1 MLFETLWARASQSD
15 LHAAPPIHAR
25 SSLSKKFRSS
35 SSAPPLRAMPM
46 RKGLFVMGMSMLVYS
61 GAVSHSLDFYRALA
75 FLRCLRHAKR
85 VDAEQYARTDF
96 ADFQRTLAY
105 FAKTSGDVAEHFLAI
120 SKLEGDAQRKAHGI
134 LHRACKDVHRIV
146 KDFDEDIGQP
156 GRWEQDANQLVFF
169 LVEVIGDKLL
179 AELIHAPLSTALHQE
194 HIAIA
199 GISTPGSYA
208 TSGTETDGK
217 HDMTTRL
224 RQVFSI
230 FSPSHIRKES
240 SLGKED
246 TTPKA
251 LPTFDEL
258 PSFKEYK
265 GCAWSVWGEDDQLG
279 TVNLLTEEIV
289 KKAAAEEIRTG
300 QTVSL
305 NWPVNFPNKPMF
317 GRKSPEVKMIKRPHG
332 ATRDDEL
339 HINTQSGS
347 QWDGMRH
354 FGVAGHDVFY
364 NNTHKDAIPGGLIP
378 IPDPKNIDPSLSRIG
393 IQNWASHGI
402 CGRGVLL
409 DLVRFYTADGKPLP
423 YDPWTS
429 HPISVKELQACF
441 MSKFYE
447 ESQEGRDALGEK
459 PETFAGIEQ
468 SDDMKRFLWDNHFSA
483 VASDQPALEVSRVV
497 KLVFKGFDLDPVMQ
511 RWPTPEGVPHM
522 HQTILG
528 MWGMPIGE
536 MFDVEKLADICA
548 ETHRYTFFFSSWP
561 LPIIGGC
568 ASPPNAA
575 AYF

>member
-1 MLFETLWARASQSD
+1 
-15 LHAAPPIHAR
+15 
-25 SSLSKKFRSS
+25 
-35 SSAPPLRAMPM
+35 
-46 RKGLFVMGMSMLVYS
+46 
-61 GAVSHSLDFYRALA
+61 
-75 FLRCLRHAKR
+75 
-85 VDAEQYARTDF
+85 
-96 ADFQRTLAY
+96 
-105 FAKTSGDVAEHFLAI
+105 
-120 SKLEGDAQRKAHGI
+120 
-134 LHRACKDVHRIV
+134 
-146 KDFDEDIGQP
+146 
-156 GRWEQDANQLVFF
+156 
-169 LVEVIGDKLL
+169 
-179 AELIHAPLSTALHQE
+179 
-194 HIAIA
+194 
-199 GISTPGSYA
+199 
-208 TSGTETDGK
+208 
-217 HDMTTRL
+217 MTTRL
-224 RQVFSI
+224 RQVFNI
-230 FSPSHIRKES
+230 FSPSHFRKES
-240 SLGKED
+240 NMGTVDTKPKEL
-246 TTPKA
+246 PK
-251 LPTFDEL
+251 FDDL

-279 TVNLLTEEIV
+279 TVNLLTEEVV

-317 GRKSPEVKMIKRPHG
+317 GRKSPEVKMIKRPRG

-354 FGVAGHDVFY
+354 FGVANHDVFY
-364 NNTHKDAIPGGLIP
+364 NNTHKDTIPGGVIP

-429 HPISVKELQACF
+429 HPISVKELQACAKKQGVQFRVGDVLILRVGF

-483 VASDQPALEVSRVV
+483 VASDQPALE
-497 KLVFKGFDLDPVMQ
+497 

-522 HQTILG
+522 HQASFFQTLISESDAHTDDTWHVGDAHRQVLIGIG
-528 MWGMPIGE
+528 MMFIHRECIGE
-536 MFDVEKLADICA
+536 MFDVEKLAEICA